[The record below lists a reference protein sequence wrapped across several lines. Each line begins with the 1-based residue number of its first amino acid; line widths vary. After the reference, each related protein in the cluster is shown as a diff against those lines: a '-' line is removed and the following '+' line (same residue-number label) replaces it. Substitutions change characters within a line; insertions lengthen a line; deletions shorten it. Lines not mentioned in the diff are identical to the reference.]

1 MKFLRLYALLLLLS
15 ILPFSLQ
22 ADTPS
27 DQIALQ
33 NSEHTP
39 KINFSKDQQAWLAAH
54 PIIRVGVDPDFAPYE
69 WRDKKGNY
77 VGIAVDYQRRLEKAM
92 GVRFEIV
99 RDKSW
104 SESQDMA
111 KRGELDML
119 SSMVET
125 PERSQYMIF
134 TEPYR
139 ETHLVIIDDGQRGFI
154 GDLAHLTGKRVAL
167 EKGYFVKELLEKDY
181 PQIKLIF
188 ADNTHDALLLVADGK
203 ADAYVGDSGAAN
215 YTIKKNDLS
224 NLRFSG
230 QTEYISA
237 QSFAVIKKNAELATI
252 ISKVMDSIS
261 KEESEAIFNRWLG
274 MRIEQGIKT
283 KTLIQYGVGLVI
295 LSLLFGYWIFRLQR
309 EIGYRKAAEMREHSR
324 NGILEMLAKA
334 APLPAILETIERSV
348 EQQYS
353 GLQCRISMRDDQERH
368 QPHTATFGTA
378 TTDMAP
384 RLSDVRG
391 TQAIQAASGEILGTL
406 TLYGHTADTTVV
418 PSTEPNTFSD
428 AFLIEQS
435 THLAGIAIEKWI
447 SAEKL
452 RHSEAHYRQLTEG
465 ASDVIWKT
473 DCELYITYISLADER
488 LRGYKA
494 DEVIGRHIFEMFTEE
509 GVATV
514 TELMRQRQENE
525 QRGVPSGPVTFEV
538 QQRCKDGR
546 LIWAEVLSK
555 PERDEHGTIVGFHGV
570 TRETTERKQMQDQVR
585 QLAFFDPLTNLPNRR
600 LLNDR
605 LGQVMTASKRSACH
619 GALMILDLDNFK
631 QLNDTQGHLVG
642 DLLLIEV
649 ARRLTRCVRAMDTV
663 ARFGGD
669 EFVVLLSDLNADAEA
684 SATQVHIVAE
694 KIRASLSE
702 PYLLTAKHPEQADTI
717 VEHCCSASIGMVVFI
732 GNESTQDDI
741 LKWAD
746 AAMYQAK
753 AAGRNLAQ
761 FYSKKPE

>member
-1 MKFLRLYALLLLLS
+1 MKFIRFYAFFLLLT
-15 ILPFSLQ
+15 IAPFLVQ
-22 ADTPS
+22 ADVPS
-27 DQIALQ
+27 TQKAPHD
-33 NSEHTP
+33 SENKTEMS
-39 KINFSKDQQAWLAAH
+39 FTSDQQAWLAAH
-54 PIIRVGVDPDFAPYE
+54 PVIRVGVDPDFAPYE
-69 WRDKKGNY
+69 WLDKSGNY
-77 VGIAVDYQRRLEKAM
+77 VGIAVDYLQHLEKAM

-99 RDKSW
+99 RDKTW

-119 SSMVET
+119 SSMVKT

-139 ETHLVIIDDGQRGFI
+139 ETQLIIIDNGQGGFI
-154 GDLAHLTGKRVAL
+154 GDLTHLTGKRVAL
-167 EKGYFVKELLEKDY
+167 ETGYFAKELLEKNY
-181 PQIKLIF
+181 PKINLVF
-188 ADNTHDALLLVADGK
+188 ADNTYDALLLVEDGK
-203 ADAYVGDSGAAN
+203 ADAYVGDAGAAN
-215 YTIKKNDLS
+215 YVIKKHDLL

-230 QTEYISA
+230 QTEYTSA
-237 QSFAVIKKNAELATI
+237 QSFAVTKNNAELAAI
-252 ISKVMDSIS
+252 LSKIMGSMS
-261 KEESEAIFNRWLG
+261 REESEAIFNRWLG
-274 MRIEQGIKT
+274 MRIEQGIET
-283 KTLIQYGVGLVI
+283 KTLIQYGAGFAALF
-295 LSLLFGYWIFRLQR
+295 LLFGYWVFRLRR

-324 NGILEMLAKA
+324 NSILEMLAKA

-353 GLQCRISMRDDQERH
+353 NLQCRISMHDAQA
-368 QPHTATFGTA
+368 QQSPHTATTGAATHDTA
-378 TTDMAP
+378 P
-384 RLSDVRG
+384 SPSGVRS

-406 TLYGHTADTTVV
+406 SLYSHAANTMVV
-418 PSTEPNTFSD
+418 PKTESNMFSD
-428 AFLIEQS
+428 AILIEQF
-435 THLAGIAIEKWI
+435 THLAGIAIEKWN

-465 ASDVIWKT
+465 ASDIIWKT
-473 DCELYITYISLADER
+473 DSDLRVTYISLADER
-488 LRGYKA
+488 LRGYRA

-514 TELMRQRQENE
+514 TELMRQRQEAE
-525 QRGVPSGPVTFEV
+525 QCGVPSGPVTFEV

-585 QLAFFDPLTNLPNRR
+585 QLAFFDPLTRLPNRR

-631 QLNDTQGHLVG
+631 HLNDTQGHLVG

-649 ARRLTRCVRAMDTV
+649 ARRLTCCVRAMDTV

-669 EFVVLLSDLNADAEA
+669 EFVVLLSDLNADEKA
-684 SATQVHIVAE
+684 SALQARLVAE
-694 KIRASLSE
+694 KIRSSLSE
-702 PYLLTAKHPEQADTI
+702 PYLLTVKHPGQADTI
-717 VEHCCSASIGMVVFI
+717 VEHCCSASIGVVIFI
-732 GNESTQDDI
+732 GNENTQDDM

-753 AAGRNLAQ
+753 AAGRNLIQ
-761 FYSKKPE
+761 LYDEKPE